1 MAAFVETI
9 CPGVTFTVEA
19 DHMLYAGRTD
29 FQTVHVFEHNTLG
42 RVLALDNVVQTT
54 ELDEFVYHEMLT
66 HTPVFAHGAVR
77 TALII
82 GGGDGGIARE
92 LLRHPVDRVV
102 MVEIDGE
109 VVSLC
114 REHLPRLSN
123 GAFDDPRLKLVIGD
137 GARFVEDSDET
148 FDVIIIDSTDPIG
161 PGKVL
166 FDTPFLTACRKR
178 LRASGILVN
187 QNGTPAFMPWAME
200 QSADNFA
207 QVFPHSGF
215 FYAPVPTY
223 VSGVMA
229 LGWASEHHNLANV
242 NLDAITA
249 RFGHLELSMRWYS
262 PAVHVGAFAQPPTLA
277 SLARGAKP
285 T

>member
-1 MAAFVETI
+1 
-9 CPGVTFTVEA
+9 
-19 DHMLYAGRTD
+19 
-29 FQTVHVFEHNTLG
+29 
-42 RVLALDNVVQTT
+42 
-54 ELDEFVYHEMLT
+54 MLT
-66 HTPVFAHGAVR
+66 HTPVFAHGSVR

-114 REHLPRLSN
+114 RKHLPSLSN
-123 GAFDDPRLKLVIGD
+123 GAFDDPRLDLIIGD
-137 GARFVEDSDET
+137 GAKFVENSDET

-166 FDTPFLTACRKR
+166 FETPFLTACRER
-178 LRASGILVN
+178 LSPGGIWSIKKA
-187 QNGTPAFMPWAME
+187 GTPAFMPWAMK
-200 QSADNFA
+200 QSASHFA
-207 QVFPHSGF
+207 RASPVRL

-229 LGWASEHHNLANV
+229 LGWAV
-242 NLDAITA
+242 RTTT
-249 RFGHLELSMRWYS
+249 W
-262 PAVHVGAFAQPPTLA
+262 PT
-277 SLARGAKP
+277 
-285 T
+285 

>member
-19 DHMLYAGRTD
+19 DHMLYAGRTY
-29 FQTVHVFEHNTLG
+29 FQTVHVFGHNTLG

-92 LLRHPVDRVV
+92 LLRHPLDRVV

-123 GAFDDPRLKLVIGD
+123 GAFDDPRLELVIGD
-137 GARFVEDSDET
+137 GA
-148 FDVIIIDSTDPIG
+148 TDLQTKTLELLGSGRGHILLNLERVPY
-161 PGKVL
+161 L
-166 FDTPFLTACRKR
+166 D
-178 LRASGILVN
+178 ASGIGELI
-187 QNGTPAFMPWAME
+187 AC
-200 QSADNFA
+200 
-207 QVFPHSGF
+207 
-215 FYAPVPTY
+215 
-223 VSGVMA
+223 
-229 LGWASEHHNLANV
+229 SEHVRYRGGVLKLLKPSAKVRDLLQLAH
-242 NLDAITA
+242 LDGVFEIFCDERKA
-249 RFGHLELSMRWYS
+249 R
-262 PAVHVGAFAQPPTLA
+262 A
-277 SLARGAKP
+277 SFLV
-285 T
+285 

>member
-1 MAAFVETI
+1 MAAFTETI

-29 FQTVHVFEHNTLG
+29 FQPVHVFEHNTLG

-66 HTPVFAHGAVR
+66 HTPVFAHGSVR

-114 REHLPRLSN
+114 RKHLPSLSN
-123 GAFDDPRLKLVIGD
+123 GAFDDPRLDLIIGD
-137 GARFVEDSDET
+137 GAKFVENSDET
-148 FDVIIIDSTDPIG
+148 FDIIIIDSTDPIG

-166 FDTPFLTACRKR
+166 FETPFLTACRER
-178 LRASGILVN
+178 LSPGGILVN
-187 QNGTPAFMPWAME
+187 QNGTPAFMPWAMK
-200 QSADNFA
+200 QSASHFA
-207 QVFPHSGF
+207 RVFPQYGF

-229 LGWASEHHNLANV
+229 LGWASEDHNLANV
-242 NLDAITA
+242 NLDAITD
-249 RFGHLELSMRWYS
+249 RFEGVGLSMQWYS
-262 PAVHVGAFAQPPTLA
+262 PEVHAGAFAQPPVLA
-277 SLARGAKP
+277 SLARSVAP
-285 T
+285 A

>member
-92 LLRHPVDRVV
+92 LLRHPVDRVI
-102 MVEIDGE
+102 MVEIDGGSYRCA
-109 VVSLC
+109 VSTC
-114 REHLPRLSN
+114 RGSQT
-123 GAFDDPRLKLVIGD
+123 V
-137 GARFVEDSDET
+137 
-148 FDVIIIDSTDPIG
+148 
-161 PGKVL
+161 
-166 FDTPFLTACRKR
+166 
-178 LRASGILVN
+178 
-187 QNGTPAFMPWAME
+187 
-200 QSADNFA
+200 
-207 QVFPHSGF
+207 
-215 FYAPVPTY
+215 
-223 VSGVMA
+223 
-229 LGWASEHHNLANV
+229 
-242 NLDAITA
+242 
-249 RFGHLELSMRWYS
+249 LSM
-262 PAVHVGAFAQPPTLA
+262 TLDSNSSSA
-277 SLARGAKP
+277 TVPGSSRTQTKLSMSLSSTPRTRLVQAKFYLRRRF
-285 T
+285 